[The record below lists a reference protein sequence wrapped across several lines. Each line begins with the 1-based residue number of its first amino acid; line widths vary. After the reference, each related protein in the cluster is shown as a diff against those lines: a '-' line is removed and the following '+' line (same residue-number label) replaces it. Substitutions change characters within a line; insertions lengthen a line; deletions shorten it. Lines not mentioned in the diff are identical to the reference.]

1 MDQTLVQRSLRAD
14 DAPAV
19 TEILAAMERAE
30 PVDEAYSEQD
40 VVEEMTSPGVDLE
53 RGTLAVLDGDR
64 LVAFGALHVSSPAPA
79 WKACLWGGVLPEY
92 TRRGIGRQ
100 VVDGLVGMATVM
112 RDAQAPGWP
121 GELKMWIESGRP
133 GTAAVAKAA
142 GFDTW
147 RYFLRMRRDLREPL
161 FELATPAGVFIRPY
175 RDSDDD
181 AVRLVSNESFADHWG
196 STPLDAARWRA
207 EFAESSSFRPASSFV
222 ATVDGVRD
230 APVVSFVLT
239 SEFEAE
245 TAQRGHRT
253 GYLARVGTS
262 RAARGRGVAGALLA
276 HALTAL
282 ADAGYRHAELGVDA
296 ESPTGAGRLYERA
309 GFVTITTSRVAGR
322 HI

>member
-30 PVDEAYSEQD
+30 PVDEAYSQQD

-64 LVAFGALHVSSPAPA
+64 LVAFGELHVSPPAPA
-79 WKACLWGGVLPEY
+79 WKAYLWGGVLPEY
-92 TRRGIGRQ
+92 THRGIGRQ
-100 VVDGLVGMATVM
+100 VVVGMATAM
-112 RDAQAPGWP
+112 RDAQAPGSP

-133 GTAAVAKAA
+133 GTAAVAKTA

-161 FELATPAGVFIRPY
+161 FMMATPAGVLIRPY

-207 EFAESSSFRPASSFV
+207 EFAESSSFRPACSFV
-222 ATVDGVRD
+222 ATVDWVRD

-245 TAQRGHRT
+245 TAQRGYRT
-253 GYLARVGTS
+253 GYVARVGTS

-282 ADAGYRHAELGVDA
+282 ADAGDRYAELGVDA

-309 GFVTITTSRVAGR
+309 GFVTITTSRVVGR